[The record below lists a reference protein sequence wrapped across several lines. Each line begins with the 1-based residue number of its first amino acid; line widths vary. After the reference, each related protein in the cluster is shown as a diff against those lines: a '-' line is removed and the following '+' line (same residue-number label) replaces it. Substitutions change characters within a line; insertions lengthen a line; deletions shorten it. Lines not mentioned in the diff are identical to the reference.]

1 MEKRRKNN
9 NKRERSLEWKY
20 KTTIFVELLQLC
32 NILLNNWRVSWRPR
46 KGLANPN

>member
-20 KTTIFVELLQLC
+20 KTTIFVELL
-32 NILLNNWRVSWRPR
+32 
-46 KGLANPN
+46 